1 MTFIEIA
8 GGGEGHVFI
17 PLTAVGRIQGR
28 PAGQNG
34 STVWLLD
41 GTTSYRVTEDAHQ
54 VRIKMVESQVGLP
67 TRLTLE
73 VAPERLPMIAVIP

>member
-8 GGGEGHVFI
+8 GGSEGHVFI

-28 PAGQNG
+28 PAGQSG

-41 GTTSYRVTEDAHQ
+41 GITSYRVTEDAHQ

-73 VAPERLPMIAVIP
+73 VAPEPLPMIAVIP